1 MHVLNRGVTRDPTE
15 VVTVMGK
22 CGVNE
27 PYVCL
32 HPWQREQPGLG
43 PREGLLQEFG
53 RCSSR

>member
-22 CGVNE
+22 CGVSE